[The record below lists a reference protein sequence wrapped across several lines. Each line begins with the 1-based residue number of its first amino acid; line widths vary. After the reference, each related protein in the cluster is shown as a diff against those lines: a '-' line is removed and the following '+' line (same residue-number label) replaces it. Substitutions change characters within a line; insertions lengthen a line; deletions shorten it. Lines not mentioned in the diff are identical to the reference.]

1 MSRRPRRFLV
11 LPSCTRHRP
20 RCRVKLNEIGSDAIR
35 NLVAKRRRRR
45 RRRRRT
51 TTYDCVRR
59 GRTCDSPRCTTSTHG
74 LRRTTTDA
82 RRRKTHTTVYDVVND
97 VLTTTCDSPRCT
109 TSTHGLRRT
118 ATDARR
124 RTTTYDLRR
133 PTPVVASLRQRVA
146 SLRLNVPV
154 VLDHDT
160 HGGTLEHTCFA
171 VRSSVQH
178 GLSSLD

>member
-59 GRTCDSPRCTTSTHG
+59 GR
-74 LRRTTTDA
+74 
-82 RRRKTHTTVYDVVND
+82 
-97 VLTTTCDSPRCT
+97 TCDSPRCT